1 MSAPTFD
8 VRYVAQLAR
17 LDLTEAEIAT
27 FQTQLGHVLE
37 HVEALRN
44 LDVSAVEPTA
54 HTSAVFNVFR
64 ADESRPSLPP
74 QTALSNAPRQANDLF
89 VVTKVV
95 E

>member
-17 LDLTEAEIAT
+17 LDLSEAEVAT

-37 HVEALRN
+37 HVEALRQV
-44 LDVSAVEPTA
+44 DVSAVEATA
-54 HTSAVFNVFR
+54 HASAVFNVFR
-64 ADESRPSLPP
+64 ADEPRASLPA
-74 QTALSNAPRQANDLF
+74 TIALSNAPRQANDLF